1 MPVQSWAHQQYWGEA
16 GSTFVP
22 PPPGPSRGGYAGWQ
36 AGVVSM
42 GPFGYLAAWWSHWR
56 LWARQRWALVQR
68 IDALPNG
75 KRLVLL
81 DVLQTLES
89 PVYDHAK
96 SAVRLTATTLGF
108 NEPKMWVEYSRAIKS
123 DSRRAENLFR
133 HYRCVDL
140 LQRSWAAT
148 DPSTCTKLS
157 NPQKDLLAQ
166 LAYQEYSRAPWGD

>member
-1 MPVQSWAHQQYWGEA
+1 MPVLSWAHEQYWGEA

-42 GPFGYLAAWWSHWR
+42 GPFGYLSALWTAWKT
-56 LWARQRWALVQR
+56 WARQRWALIQR
-68 IDALPNG
+68 IDALPAG
-75 KRLVLL
+75 RRLVLL
-81 DVLQTLES
+81 DTLQTLES
-89 PVYDHAK
+89 PAYDHARR
-96 SAVRLTATTLGF
+96 AVRQTAMTLGF
-108 NEPKMWVEYSRAIKS
+108 NDPKMWVEYSRTIKG
-123 DSRRAENLFR
+123 DTRRAENLYR

-148 DPSTCTKLS
+148 DPSTRTTLS

-166 LAYQEYSRAPWGD
+166 LAYQEYARQPWRD